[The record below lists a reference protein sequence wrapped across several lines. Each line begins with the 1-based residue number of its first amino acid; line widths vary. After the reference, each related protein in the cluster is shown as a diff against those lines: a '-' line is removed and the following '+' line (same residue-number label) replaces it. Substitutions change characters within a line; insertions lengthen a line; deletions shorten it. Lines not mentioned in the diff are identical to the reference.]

1 MQQNRVLFF
10 KLTDLVQILICVA
23 MIAAPVVAASMLG
36 LSDLI
41 LIYPQ
46 ALVTTALVYLGFVAV
61 VLLIALQL
69 KAESTRGKLTISRLV
84 GRASVENGRLS
95 ELCVIA
101 FRNGASKKIQFALD
115 DIGLNLDF
123 DTERRYIHRTNGSV
137 VEPGQE
143 FPFSFQ
149 HLLFAAPIQRGSG
162 TRGHRGPAVLQGEIS
177 LECFLS
183 VFVQPG
189 TRISV
194 RCKPRPGDF
203 LRMEIP
209 RSTSKALRSKHE
221 AAQVGVPGEI
231 ADRPSRH
238 RPRRS

>member
-95 ELCVIA
+95 GISCVIA

-115 DIGLNLDF
+115 DIGLNLDS

-149 HLLFAAPIQRGSG
+149 HLLFAAPISV
-162 TRGHRGPAVLQGEIS
+162 GPEPVVIEGRLSFRVKYRSNAYFQYSFNRVLGFRFVASPGQAIS
-177 LECFLS
+177 FGWKSL
-183 VFVQPG
+183 G
-189 TRISV
+189 
-194 RCKPRPGDF
+194 PR
-203 LRMEIP
+203 
-209 RSTSKALRSKHE
+209 SKALRSKHE
-221 AAQVGVPGEI
+221 AA
-231 ADRPSRH
+231 
-238 RPRRS
+238 